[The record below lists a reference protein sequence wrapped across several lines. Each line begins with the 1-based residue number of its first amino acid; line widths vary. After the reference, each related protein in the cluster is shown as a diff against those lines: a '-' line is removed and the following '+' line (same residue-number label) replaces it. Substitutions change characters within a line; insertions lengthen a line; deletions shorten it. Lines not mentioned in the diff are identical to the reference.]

1 MNKIYFLI
9 FTILLFSN
17 YLIGQENKQNKS
29 NDFKVGINIGPNH
42 NSLRGGSF
50 SEKYDS
56 NINLFTGLS
65 FEFKINENFSILT
78 NVNYEVKSVKTE
90 YTTTVGFLTDFQTVE
105 IEDKTKFQYLNIPIL
120 ARMYFGFENEF
131 FVNGGFFYNK
141 LLDIKNEMLNKENG
155 ENLSDLDFNELFNED
170 DIGISL
176 GIGIN
181 FKIND
186 KNTLSIELRDD
197 LGLSNIGKF
206 DFGGISPTKT
216 NTFKLIANWS
226 FGF

>member
-141 LLDIKNEMLNKENG
+141 LLDIKNEMLNKLFEAGMFFKVEDLAAFDKEGIVPKNIYYTSHIPLFIVSG
-155 ENLSDLDFNELFNED
+155 EY
-170 DIGISL
+170 IPGI
-176 GIGIN
+176 
-181 FKIND
+181 
-186 KNTLSIELRDD
+186 
-197 LGLSNIGKF
+197 
-206 DFGGISPTKT
+206 ISG
-216 NTFKLIANWS
+216 FIA
-226 FGF
+226 